1 MDQRKIDVR
10 LQLKDA
16 PGAGHMFGKK
26 ECPRNELVIRLTPNE
41 SIFIRANVKAPGLS
55 MAPVQSELDLTYRD
69 RYGDTFKNQ
78 PSAYARMILNV
89 RSSSANSK
97 LLTHLQYALRCERS
111 TRTPTL
117 IIAYSFE
124 TKPRECI
131 FDFEHQH
138 ARTQVLFKQDGGHG
152 SGLSSRSCLRHC

>member
-89 RSSSANSK
+89 RSSSVEFENNANVHSIMSRNF
-97 LLTHLQYALRCERS
+97 LVTSTQTNQLTSFRALTPIVQTQNKS
-111 TRTPTL
+111 T
-117 IIAYSFE
+117 
-124 TKPRECI
+124 
-131 FDFEHQH
+131 
-138 ARTQVLFKQDGGHG
+138 
-152 SGLSSRSCLRHC
+152 

>member
-89 RSSSANSK
+89 RNSSVEFENNANVHSIMSRNF
-97 LLTHLQYALRCERS
+97 LVTSTQTNQLTSFRALTRIAQTQNKS
-111 TRTPTL
+111 T
-117 IIAYSFE
+117 
-124 TKPRECI
+124 
-131 FDFEHQH
+131 
-138 ARTQVLFKQDGGHG
+138 
-152 SGLSSRSCLRHC
+152 

>member
-89 RSSSANSK
+89 RSSSVEFENNANVHSIMSLTSNGT
-97 LLTHLQYALRCERS
+97 LLSRVLKQNNSHHSEHLLVSLKRKIKALE
-111 TRTPTL
+111 
-117 IIAYSFE
+117 YSN
-124 TKPRECI
+124 TN
-131 FDFEHQH
+131 
-138 ARTQVLFKQDGGHG
+138 T
-152 SGLSSRSCLRHC
+152 